1 MASVPV
7 VAPRRASLASS
18 TTVIAKRSLL
28 KFLRTPQ
35 LVWTATI
42 QGVLFLVIFRYLFGG
57 AIQAGTLGYVGFV
70 VPGILT
76 TMLIW
81 QGMGAALNITEDRAQ
96 GLFDRLRSLPIPRS
110 AVLAGR
116 AVADTATQTWGLLVM
131 TIASFLVGFR
141 LQGGI
146 GAGLLAFA
154 LIIVFSFT
162 FEWIFIATGLFA
174 GNAQAA
180 QGLALLLVPFTFVS
194 SAYVPVSS
202 MPSGLQAVAEHQ
214 PVTSMIEAVRSLT
227 GGAPAEALLGHP
239 ASYYVVRSLV
249 WSAVLLVVFGSIAV
263 ARYRRG

>member
-1 MASVPV
+1 MASVS
-7 VAPRRASLASS
+7 VAGRRASLASS
-18 TTVIAKRSLL
+18 TAVIAKRSLL

-35 LVWTATI
+35 QVWTATL
-42 QGVLFLVIFRYLFGG
+42 QGVMFLLIFRYLFGG

-81 QGMGAALNITEDRAQ
+81 QGMGAALSITEDRAQ

-116 AVADTATQTWGLLVM
+116 AVADTATQAWVLLVM
-131 TIASFLVGFR
+131 AAASFLVGFR
-141 LQGGI
+141 LHGGI
-146 GAGLLAFA
+146 GGGLLAFA
-154 LIIVFSFT
+154 LILLFCFT
-162 FEWIFIATGLFA
+162 FEWVFIACGLYA

-180 QGLALLLVPFTFVS
+180 QGLALILVPFTFVS

-202 MPSGLQAVAEHQ
+202 MPGGLRAVAEHQ
-214 PVTSMIEAVRSLT
+214 PVTYMIEAVRSLT
-227 GGAPAEALLGHP
+227 GGARAESLLGHP
-239 ASYYVVRSLV
+239 ASYFVTRSLA
-249 WSAVLLVVFGSIAV
+249 WSAVILLLFGSIAV

>member
-1 MASVPV
+1 
-7 VAPRRASLASS
+7 
-18 TTVIAKRSLL
+18 VIAKRSLL

-42 QGVLFLVIFRYLFGG
+42 QGVLFLVIFRYIFGG
-57 AIQAGTLGYVGFV
+57 AIGAGTLGYVGFV

-81 QGMGAALNITEDRAQ
+81 QGMGAALGIPEDRAQ

-131 TIASFLVGFR
+131 TAVSFLIGFR
-141 LQGGI
+141 LHGGI
-146 GAGLLAFA
+146 GRALLAFA

-162 FEWIFIATGLFA
+162 FEWVFIAAGLYA

-180 QGLALLLVPFTFVS
+180 QGMALLLVPFTFVS

-202 MPSGLQAVAEHQ
+202 MPSGPRAVAAHQ
-214 PVTSMIEAVRSLT
+214 PVTYMIEAVRSQT
-227 GGAPAEALLGHP
+227 GGERAEALLGHP
-239 ASYYVVRSLV
+239 ASYFVTRSLV
-249 WSAVLLVVFGSIAV
+249 WSAVLLLVFGSIAV

>member
-18 TTVIAKRSLL
+18 TAVIAKRNLR
-28 KFLRTPQ
+28 KFWRTPQ
-35 LVWTATI
+35 LVWTATV

-57 AIQAGTLGYVGFV
+57 AIGAGTLGYVGFV

-131 TIASFLVGFR
+131 TAVSFLVGFR

-146 GAGLLAFA
+146 GRGLLAFG
-154 LIIVFSFT
+154 LILVFSFA
-162 FEWIFIATGLFA
+162 FEWIFIAAGLFA

-180 QGLALLLVPFTFVS
+180 QGLAFVLVPFTFVS

-202 MPSGLQAVAEHQ
+202 MPGGLRAVAAHQ

-227 GGAPAEALLGHP
+227 GGAPAQALLGHP
-239 ASYYVVRSLV
+239 ASYFVVRSLA
-249 WSAVLLVVFGSIAV
+249 WSAVLVVVFGSIAV

>member
-1 MASVPV
+1 MAG
-7 VAPRRASLASS
+7 VAVAGRRASLASS

-28 KFLRTPQ
+28 KFRRTPQ

-57 AIQAGTLGYVGFV
+57 AIAAGTLGYVGFV

-81 QGMGAALNITEDRAQ
+81 QGMGAALSITEDRTQ

-131 TIASFLVGFR
+131 TAASFLVGFR
-141 LQGGI
+141 LHGGI
-146 GAGLLAFA
+146 AGGLLAFA

-162 FEWIFIATGLFA
+162 FEWVFIATGLYA

-180 QGLALLLVPFTFVS
+180 QGMALILVPFTFVS

-202 MPSGLQAVAEHQ
+202 MPGGLRAVAEHQ
-214 PVTSMIEAVRSLT
+214 PVTYMIEAVRSLT
-227 GGAPAEALLGHP
+227 GGERAEALLGHP
-239 ASYYVVRSLV
+239 ASYFVVRSLV
-249 WSAVLLVVFGSIAV
+249 WSAAILLVFGSIAV